1 MKSLIFIVSAM
12 TAMFLRSSAPAMSS
26 DRQCRI
32 KDEVCRLESDFDRA
46 IIARDDKFLADLLA
60 DEYQH
65 TNFIGG
71 TTDKKAELAFFASP
85 DFVLK
90 KASIDSCD
98 VRVYHD
104 IAIATG
110 VNIWTQVTYRTRD
123 LSGLYRF
130 TTVYRLR
137 KGRWQIVVSHASKI
151 ASAS

>member
-1 MKSLIFIVSAM
+1 MKSPLLFVAAMMILFLSCSALA
-12 TAMFLRSSAPAMSS
+12 TNS
-26 DRQCRI
+26 DRQRRI
-32 KDEVCRLESDFDRA
+32 KDEVCKLESDLDRA
-46 IIARDDKFLADLLA
+46 IIAHDDKFLAGLLA

-71 TTDKKAELAFFASP
+71 ITDKKAELAFFASP
-85 DFVLK
+85 DFMLK

-98 VRVYHD
+98 VRVYQD
-104 IAIATG
+104 IVIATG
-110 VNIWTQVTYRTRD
+110 VNNWTQASYRTRD

-130 TTVYRLR
+130 TTVYLFR